1 MTTQIIVIK
10 DIGDITLK
18 PDSRE
23 DGPILV
29 EQGDGILPIEKKN
42 ILSEVKRV
50 ASDTEQN
57 PRLIIW
63 EETMTRK
70 WILLRRSSS
79 GCVQQTIRYTTHY

>member
-42 ILSEVKRV
+42 ILSEGESVR
-50 ASDTEQN
+50 
-57 PRLIIW
+57 
-63 EETMTRK
+63 
-70 WILLRRSSS
+70 
-79 GCVQQTIRYTTHY
+79 

>member
-18 PDSRE
+18 HDSRE

-42 ILSEVKRV
+42 ILSEGE
-50 ASDTEQN
+50 S
-57 PRLIIW
+57 
-63 EETMTRK
+63 
-70 WILLRRSSS
+70 
-79 GCVQQTIRYTTHY
+79 IR